1 MWRRIVNFLSHR
13 KGLARSEAVNAVF
26 AQNLRAQ
33 VRAGEAAADVT
44 RSSDRTRHRL
54 ERLRQEIAERNES
67 DRRERPQPPTSDV
80 RHLVERTLARV
91 EAHQSKKG

>member
-1 MWRRIVNFLSHR
+1 MQFLFHR
-13 KGLARSEAVNAVF
+13 KCHARGEAVDAVF
-26 AQNLRAQ
+26 AQNLKAQ

-44 RSSDRTRHRL
+44 RSSNQTRFHL

-67 DRRERPQPPTSDV
+67 DRRGRPQPPTSDV

-91 EAHQSKKG
+91 EAHQNKKG